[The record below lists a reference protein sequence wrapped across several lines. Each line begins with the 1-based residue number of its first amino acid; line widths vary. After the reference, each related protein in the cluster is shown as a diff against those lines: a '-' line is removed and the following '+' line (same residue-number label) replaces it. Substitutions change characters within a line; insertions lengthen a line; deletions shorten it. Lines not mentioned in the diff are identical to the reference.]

1 MPVTSKDP
9 RAYYNR
15 TTGTSGMAGT
25 PGVSGFVSITEGLQV
40 SYEEIPGK
48 SLLGELYD
56 NYDFMTAYEREFS
69 NQSNIMDTVSRIT
82 SKVNDSY
89 PDGAKGNVGKVKN
102 EVVSI
107 KRQTSMKSTNLKGS
121 SIKNE
126 TIQTLK
132 TDLLHTFPVSA
143 FTSIYKKIR
152 K

>member
-1 MPVTSKDP
+1 MPVTLKDP

-56 NYDFMTAYEREFS
+56 NYDFMTAYAREFS
-69 NQSNIMDTVSRIT
+69 NQSDIMDTVSGIT

-89 PDGAKGNVGKVKN
+89 PDGAKENVGKVKN

-121 SIKNE
+121 SIKNG

-132 TDLLHTFPVSA
+132 TALLHTFPVSA
-143 FTSIYKKIR
+143 FTSVYKKIR